1 MLLSFKDSLKFKFLG
16 NIFTDYISSQARPAT
31 GLNKIVYLTTT
42 MANLCK
48 FTRTRR
54 IKMCLVFLVLPIALC
69 VVTLSILTFGSM
81 PMIIAPQHSH
91 SSSTTHYLRHF
102 RSIFILDV
110 ANHDLALDRQGKPLS
125 ISSSDVRT
133 ESRASAVNNKLI
145 VWYNMPYWIE
155 KRSYA
160 EVFGH
165 CPVNTCNLS
174 TNYGADRAAGD
185 AVVFHGSLL
194 DIPVP
199 PRAFP
204 DQVYVFHMLEPP
216 PKLWFG
222 KQKNLSWNSAF
233 NWTWGYRHDADIR
246 ATYFCLEHSKQLPT
260 ISFLKDLVRKKEKA
274 AAWFVSNCHDQ
285 AQRLRYVERLKEV
298 LPVDVYGRCGT
309 LNCTTWARECETMLT
324 KYFFYLSFENSF
336 CQDYVTEKFSRA
348 FLKDV
353 YVVPV
358 VRGDLNYSHHFPQGI
373 FINADDFSSP
383 EELGMYLKK
392 LMNDEDAYIDMLWRI
407 AHFVDLDSYKN
418 PYYYSWC
425 QLCDKLHRLQDNA
438 KTYPDVF
445 EWYEDGTCRP
455 PREF

>member
-1 MLLSFKDSLKFKFLG
+1 ME
-16 NIFTDYISSQARPAT
+16 
-31 GLNKIVYLTTT
+31 
-42 MANLCK
+42 NLRQ

-54 IKMCLVFLVLPIALC
+54 HKMCLVLLVLLIVLYM
-69 VVTLSILTFGSM
+69 VTLSILTFGSM
-81 PMIIAPQHSH
+81 PMKIAPQHSH
-91 SSSTTHYLRHF
+91 SSSTSHYLRNF

-125 ISSSDVRT
+125 VSSSDVRT
-133 ESRASAVNNKLI
+133 DSRASAVNKKLI
-145 VWYNMPYWIE
+145 LLYNMPGWMNR
-155 KRSYA
+155 KSYA

-165 CPVNTCNLS
+165 CPVSACNLS
-174 TNYGADRAAGD
+174 TNYSAGRAAAD
-185 AVVFHGSLL
+185 AVVFYGDLS

-204 DQVYVFHMLEPP
+204 DQVYVYYLLESPTR
-216 PKLWFG
+216 LWFSEL
-222 KQKNLSWNSAF
+222 KSSWNSAF

-246 ATYFCLEHSKQLPT
+246 TTYFYLEHSKQLPT

-274 AAWFVSNCHDQ
+274 AAWFVSNCNQDQ

-298 LPVDVYGRCGT
+298 LPVDVYGGCGT
-309 LNCTTWARECETMLT
+309 LNCTHWAKECDTMLT

-358 VRGDLNYSHHFPQGI
+358 ARGGLNYSHHFPEGI

-392 LMNDEDAYIDMLWRI
+392 LINDEDAYIYMLWRI
-407 AHFVDLDSYKN
+407 AHFVNLDSEKSR
-418 PYYYSWC
+418 YYYSWC

-445 EWYEDGTCRP
+445 GWYTNGTCRP
-455 PREF
+455 PRKF

>member
-1 MLLSFKDSLKFKFLG
+1 MCSKRERKMERS
-16 NIFTDYISSQARPAT
+16 APAT
-31 GLNKIVYLTTT
+31 CQGEPSAVHQNSETKD
-42 MANLCK
+42 
-48 FTRTRR
+48 
-54 IKMCLVFLVLPIALC
+54 VFGSSGTPDC
-69 VVTLSILTFGSM
+69 VVHGDSNHPDIWFNAHDNRATTQ
-81 PMIIAPQHSH
+81 PQ
-91 SSSTTHYLRHF
+91 
-102 RSIFILDV
+102 
-110 ANHDLALDRQGKPLS
+110 
-125 ISSSDVRT
+125 
-133 ESRASAVNNKLI
+133 
-145 VWYNMPYWIE
+145 

-165 CPVNTCNLS
+165 CPVSTCNLS
-174 TNYGADRAAGD
+174 TNYSADSAAGD
-185 AVVFHGSLL
+185 AVVFHGAPLE
-194 DIPVP
+194 IPVP

-204 DQVYVFHMLEPP
+204 DQVYVFFMLEPP
-216 PKLWFG
+216 TKLGFG
-222 KQKNLSWNSAF
+222 EQKTSPWNSAF

-246 ATYFCLEHSKQLPT
+246 TTYFYLEHSKQLPS
-260 ISFLKDLVRKKEKA
+260 ISFLKDLVRKKEKP
-274 AAWFVSNCHDQ
+274 AAWFVSNCYEQ

-298 LPVDVYGRCGT
+298 LPVDVYGDCGT
-309 LNCTTWARECETMLT
+309 LHCTTWATECDTMLT

-358 VRGDLNYSHHFPQGI
+358 ARGGLNYSHHFPQGI

-445 EWYEDGTCRP
+445 GWYHDGTCRP